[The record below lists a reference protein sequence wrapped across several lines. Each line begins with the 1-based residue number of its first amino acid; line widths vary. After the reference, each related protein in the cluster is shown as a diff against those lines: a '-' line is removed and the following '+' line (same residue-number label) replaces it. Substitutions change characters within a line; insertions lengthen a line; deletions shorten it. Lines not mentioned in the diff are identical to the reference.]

1 MPCTV
6 SVDTNLFPL
15 GLDIGL
21 GVDQLAETT
30 GIKSCFL
37 HNQAYMSVYAAAQ
50 FAKQLYAAAV
60 FTVGDFL
67 RLTHEG
73 AQTLP
78 YVPVNSLDE
87 CLQRFPGLP
96 ENRHAARGTV
106 VRGTVVPTCGGAHV
120 AAARGWCHCIRS
132 PTGMVWFCCAY
143 HAGACGYS
151 VMRRVTCNL
160 AVGLPF
166 VCSRPSW
173 WCTGL

>member
-1 MPCTV
+1 
-6 SVDTNLFPL
+6 
-15 GLDIGL
+15 
-21 GVDQLAETT
+21 
-30 GIKSCFL
+30 
-37 HNQAYMSVYAAAQ
+37 MSVYAAAQ

-106 VRGTVVPTCGGAHV
+106 VRGTVVRGTVVPTWLLRVVGATAFAHPPVWCG
-120 AAARGWCHCIRS
+120 S
-132 PTGMVWFCCAY
+132 
-143 HAGACGYS
+143 
-151 VMRRVTCNL
+151 
-160 AVGLPF
+160 AVPITRAPADIL
-166 VCSRPSW
+166 
-173 WCTGL
+173 